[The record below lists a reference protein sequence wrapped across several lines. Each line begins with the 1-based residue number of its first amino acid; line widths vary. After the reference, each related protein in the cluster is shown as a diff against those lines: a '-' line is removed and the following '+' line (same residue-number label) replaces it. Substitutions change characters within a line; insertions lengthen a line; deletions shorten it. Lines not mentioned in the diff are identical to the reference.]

1 MKPDPAQVR
10 HMLKSQRIE
19 TPSWGYADS
28 GTRFAAFGQPSAA
41 RSLEEK
47 LEDAAQVQRY
57 TGVCP
62 TVALHIPWDKTED
75 WKRVKELAAQL
86 GLGLGAVNPNLFQE
100 EEYKLG
106 SLCNPDSG
114 VRRKAVEHVL
124 ECIGIARTIG
134 SRDISLWLADGTS
147 YPGQDSFRARLRR
160 LEDTLGE
167 ICAALDPGMRLLIE
181 YKFFEPAFYHT
192 DVGDWGTAYL
202 LSLKLGEQA
211 QVLVDL
217 GHHPLGTN
225 IEQIV
230 AVLLGEGKLGGF
242 HFNNKKFAD
251 DDLTVGCI
259 NPYELFLIYN
269 ELVDAALLAE
279 AQGPGRGAA
288 GAPADPRDR
297 RTAACAAAVA
307 YMIDQSHNLKNKV
320 EETIQSVLNLQE
332 AYAKA
337 LLVDRAA
344 LRGAR
349 QEGRIVDAEE
359 CLKDAF
365 ATDVRPLLRE
375 VRKEMG
381 LDPEPLA
388 AFRASGYTARKAAER
403 GAGRGK
409 LPAGGYQS

>member
-1 MKPDPAQVR
+1 MNPDPKQVKQR
-10 HMLKSQRIE
+10 LKRQRIE

-28 GTRFAAFGQPSAA
+28 GTRFGTFGQPSAA
-41 RSLEEK
+41 QSLEEK
-47 LEDAAQVQRY
+47 LEDAAQVHKY

-62 TVALHIPWDKTED
+62 TVALHIPWDKTDD
-75 WKRVKELAAQL
+75 WTRIKEIAANL

-100 EEYKLG
+100 EDYKLG
-106 SLCNPDSG
+106 SLCNPDPA
-114 VRRKAVEHVL
+114 VRRRAVAHVR
-124 ECIGIARTIG
+124 ECIDIARTIG

-147 YPGQDSFRARLRR
+147 YPGQDSFRERKHR
-160 LEDTLGE
+160 LEETLAE
-167 ICAALDPGMRLLIE
+167 ICGAMDHGMRLLIE

-192 DVGDWGTAYL
+192 DVGDWGTAYML
-202 LSLKLGEQA
+202 ALKLGEKA

-230 AVLLGEGKLGGF
+230 AVLLDEGKLGGF

-269 ELVDAALLAE
+269 ELV
-279 AQGPGRGAA
+279 AA
-288 GAPADPRDR
+288 GGGAD
-297 RTAACAAAVA
+297 AVA
-307 YMIDQSHNLKNKV
+307 YMIDQSHNLKNKI
-320 EETIQSVLNLQE
+320 EETIQSVMNLQE

-337 LLVDRAA
+337 LLVDREA
-344 LRGAR
+344 LGSAR
-349 QEGRIVDAEE
+349 RQGRIVDAEE

-375 VRKEMG
+375 VREEMG
-381 LDPEPLA
+381 LDPDPLGAYRA
-388 AFRASGYTARKAAER
+388 AGYTDRKAAER
-403 GAGRGK
+403 GPRHGK
-409 LPAGGYQS
+409 AKAGGYQS

>member
-1 MKPDPAQVR
+1 MKTDLAEVKQR
-10 HMLKSQRIE
+10 LKSQRIE

-28 GTRFAAFGQPSAA
+28 GTRFAVFGQAAAA

-47 LEDAAQVQRY
+47 LEDAAQVHKY

-62 TVALHIPWDKTED
+62 SVALHIPWDKADD
-75 WKRVKELAAQL
+75 WSKLGKLAGDL
-86 GLGLGAVNPNLFQE
+86 GLSLGAVNPNLFQE
-100 EEYKLG
+100 DDYRLG
-106 SLCNPDSG
+106 SLCNPDAA
-114 VRRKAVEHVL
+114 VRKRALGHVL
-124 ECIGIARTIG
+124 ECVGIARSIG

-147 YPGQDSFRARLRR
+147 YPGQDSFRQRKGHLQEALARVC
-160 LEDTLGE
+160 E
-167 ICAALDPGMRLLIE
+167 ALDDGMRLLIE

-192 DVGDWGTAYL
+192 DIGDWGTAYM
-202 LSLKLGEQA
+202 LSLKLGEKA

-230 AVLLGEGKLGGF
+230 ALLLDEGKLGGF

-269 ELVDAALLAE
+269 ELVDAAE
-279 AQGPGRGAA
+279 
-288 GAPADPRDR
+288 DP
-297 RTAACAAAVA
+297 RTAACAAGVA
-307 YMIDQSHNLKNKV
+307 YMIDQSHNLKDKI

-337 LLVDRAA
+337 LLVDREA
-344 LRGAR
+344 LASAR
-349 QEGRIVDAEE
+349 REGRIVDAEE
-359 CLKDAF
+359 CLKDAHS
-365 ATDVRPLLRE
+365 TDVRPLLRE
-375 VRKEMG
+375 VRQEMQ
-381 LDPEPLA
+381 LDPEPLR
-388 AFRASGYTARKAAER
+388 AFRAAGYTARKAAER

-409 LPAGGYQS
+409 IRASGYQS

>member
-1 MKPDPAQVR
+1 MKPDLAEVKEQ
-10 HMLKSQRIE
+10 LKSQRIE

-62 TVALHIPWDKTED
+62 TVALHIPWDKTDD
-75 WKRVKELAAQL
+75 WSRVKKLAADL

-100 EEYKLG
+100 EDYKLG
-106 SLCNPDSG
+106 SLCNPDAA
-114 VRRKAVEHVL
+114 VRKRAVAHVL
-124 ECIGIARTIG
+124 ECIAVARTIG

-147 YPGQDSFRARLRR
+147 YPGQDSFRGRKRH
-160 LEDTLGE
+160 LEEALAG
-167 ICAALDPGMRLLIE
+167 ICGALDEGMRLLIE

-192 DVGDWGTAYL
+192 DVGDWGTAYML
-202 LSLKLGEQA
+202 ALKLGEKA

-230 AVLLGEGKLGGF
+230 AVLLDEGKLGGF

-269 ELVDAALLAE
+269 ELVDAARVE
-279 AQGPGRGAA
+279 DPRV
-288 GAPADPRDR
+288 ADPRDGR
-297 RTAACAAAVA
+297 AAACAAGVA
-307 YMIDQSHNLKNKV
+307 YMIDQSHNLKNKI

-337 LLVDRAA
+337 LLVDREE
-344 LRGAR
+344 LSSAR
-349 QEGRIVDAEE
+349 REGRIVDAEE

-375 VRKEMG
+375 VREEMG
-381 LDPEPLA
+381 LDPEPQA
-388 AFRASGYTARKAAER
+388 AFRSSGYTARKAAER
-403 GAGRGK
+403 GPGRDR